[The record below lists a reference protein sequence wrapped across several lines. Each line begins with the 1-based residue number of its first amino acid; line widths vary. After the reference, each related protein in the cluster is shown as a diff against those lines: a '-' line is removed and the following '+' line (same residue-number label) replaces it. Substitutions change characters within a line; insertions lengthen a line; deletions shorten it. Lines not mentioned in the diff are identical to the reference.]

1 MKKKLQTLFVIA
13 LLFILIFCY
22 LFYQNNSLQV
32 RNHSIVD
39 NRLGS
44 ENNDFKIVQVSDLHN
59 TTSKNLIDNLA
70 AKIKREK
77 PDIIVFTGDLVD
89 SKKTDI
95 DGAINFIK
103 KIKDVGSMYYVSG
116 NHEASIDKYDVLKEE
131 LISNNVIIL
140 DNKVEVLD
148 LDGEKINIIGID
160 DPKMSFN
167 PSMSDEEIAEYSLS
181 NIEYDDSYFTLL
193 LSHRPEL
200 FDVYVKY
207 NIDLVLTG
215 HAHGGQIRIPFVGGL
230 VAPNQG
236 WFPEYDSGSF
246 HDKKTTMIV
255 SRGIGNSIIPFR
267 VNNRPELVVIEL

>member
-1 MKKKLQTLFVIA
+1 MKKQLETLFVIA
-13 LLFILIFCY
+13 LLFISIFCY

-32 RNHSIVD
+32 RNYSIVD

-95 DGAINFIK
+95 DCAINFIK

-148 LDGEKINIIGID
+148 LDGKKINIIGID

-181 NIEYDDSYFTLL
+181 NIEYDDSYFTIL

-200 FDVYVKY
+200 FDVYVKH
-207 NIDLVLTG
+207 NIDFVLTG

>member
-1 MKKKLQTLFVIA
+1 MKKKIETLFVIA
-13 LLFILIFCY
+13 LLFISIFCY
-22 LFYQNNSLQV
+22 LFYHNNSLQV
-32 RNHSIVD
+32 RNYSIVD

-103 KIKDVGSMYYVSG
+103 KIKDIGSMYYVSG
-116 NHEASIDKYDVLKEE
+116 NHEASIDDYDELKEK
-131 LISNNVIIL
+131 LISNDVIIL

-148 LDGEKINIIGID
+148 LDGKKINLIGID

-167 PSMSDEEIAEYSLS
+167 SSMSDEEIAEYSLS
-181 NIEYDDSYFTLL
+181 NIEYDDSFFTIL

-200 FDVYVKY
+200 FDIYVKY

-255 SRGIGNSIIPFR
+255 SRGIGKSIIPFR

>member
-1 MKKKLQTLFVIA
+1 MKKKLETLFVIA
-13 LLFILIFCY
+13 LLFISIFCY

-32 RNHSIVD
+32 RNYSIVD

-44 ENNDFKIVQVSDLHN
+44 EINDFKIVQVSDLHN
-59 TTSKNLIDNLA
+59 TTYKNLVDALV

-116 NHEASIDKYDVLKEE
+116 NHEASIDNYDILREE

-148 LDGEKINIIGID
+148 LDGKKINIIGID

-181 NIEYDDSYFTLL
+181 NIEYDDGYFTIL

>member
-1 MKKKLQTLFVIA
+1 MKNKSQTLFVIA
-13 LLFILIFCY
+13 LLFISIFCY

-32 RNHSIVD
+32 RNYSIVD

-148 LDGEKINIIGID
+148 LDGKKINIMGID

-167 PSMSDEEIAEYSLS
+167 PSMSDEE
-181 NIEYDDSYFTLL
+181 
-193 LSHRPEL
+193 
-200 FDVYVKY
+200 
-207 NIDLVLTG
+207 
-215 HAHGGQIRIPFVGGL
+215 
-230 VAPNQG
+230 
-236 WFPEYDSGSF
+236 
-246 HDKKTTMIV
+246 
-255 SRGIGNSIIPFR
+255 
-267 VNNRPELVVIEL
+267 